1 MNDLF
6 VQKVLVNWELISSD
20 SYLRK
25 KRIKLPE
32 IQIELQSM
40 EETYEA

>member
-25 KRIKLPE
+25 KENKIAGDTDRIAK
-32 IQIELQSM
+32 
-40 EETYEA
+40 YGGDV